1 MFIYDPWEEFERF
14 RKFMK
19 RFIRDFET
27 EFPHYSSIPIEIK
40 ETDEDIIV
48 RAEIPGFSK
57 DEISVYLTDHTIEI
71 SAQHKEKKVEKEER
85 MIRSERRYG
94 AVKRVI
100 ALPVEVDPETA
111 EAKLENGILE
121 IKAKKK
127 KASKGKKLDIS

>member
-19 RFIRDFET
+19 RFMKELES
-27 EFPHYSSIPIEIK
+27 EFPHYSSIPVEIK

-48 RAEIPGFSK
+48 RAELPGFSK
-57 DEISVYLTDHTIEI
+57 DEISVYLTEHTLEI
-71 SAQHKEKKVEKEER
+71 WAEHKEKKVEKEER

-100 ALPVEVDPETA
+100 TLPIEVDPETA

-127 KASKGKKLDIS
+127 KVSKGKKLDIS